1 MGRPGFRRFVFPF
14 FDRGPRTVSE
24 RGTDSTCGRRAG
36 SKRPLPLERQTP
48 ARLKSALRAADNGR
62 MGGLRRTAP
71 PAAGGRDDLSPAL
84 GRRDDLSPALI
95 DERGHARSGARD
107 RELGTESALSVLFLA
122 AAVAMALFLPRT
134 QALDPALA
142 AWLVALCCATLLI
155 EFDVSAGRTRPV
167 QLVLLPMLLLLP
179 PALVPL
185 LVAAAHVLIRVPPM
199 LAGRMPA
206 QRAILVLADPW
217 FCVPPALLLAVVG
230 LPQAPAL
237 QALVL
242 LAALASQFAADLVA
256 SALRLRIGLG
266 VDVRPELTS
275 FGWIY
280 LVDALLTPVGLLAAA
295 VGSEQPLAV
304 AAVLPLAALLA
315 VFARERRGRID
326 TALELHRVT
335 EQSEARLQSIVQ
347 HSSDLIAI
355 LDRDWTIRT
364 LTGSVEPV
372 FGANWRDAIGT
383 SVHDRVHPEDS
394 GLLAAFL
401 AGVAR
406 GPVGESQE
414 AEWRIKH
421 PSGSWRHVET
431 VATNLLDD
439 PRLGGIVLTA
449 RDVNDRKAFEEQL
462 RHRAF
467 HDPLTQLANRA
478 LFYDRIEHTLTRD
491 GRAAQTVAVLFI
503 DLDDFKLVNDER
515 GHAVGDEL
523 LAAVAQRLRGCL
535 RSADTAAR
543 LGGDEFGVLLEA
555 VQGPNEPVQVA
566 ERILAAFGEPLIV
579 RGVPLAVPVS
589 IGITVSA
596 GGDRSVDELLRRAD
610 LAMYA
615 AKRGG
620 KRRWELYDAALEQR
634 MAMGPGE
641 DGQRTTW
648 FQRSGEQREEI
659 VGLLQRE
666 NAVTTV
672 FQPILDLRTGLCV
685 GYEALSRFVAPEQRP
700 PNAWFAQAHRVGLGY
715 ELEARA
721 IASALATPGRPE
733 GTYLTVNMSPSS
745 LTSSEV
751 QAVLPE
757 SLDGL
762 VIELTENELLG
773 DDPAITAAL
782 ADVRARG
789 GRVAVDDA
797 GAGYAGLKHVM
808 RLAPD
813 LIKLDRALVTGVHA
827 DPVRAALIESF
838 VRYAREID
846 ATVCAEGIETLDDL
860 ERLADLD
867 VTYGQ
872 GYAIARPATP
882 WAPVSR
888 AATEACTVS
897 LSATLAEAVPAQG
910 VSEPQ
915 DRRLE
920 RVTGMLSRA
929 RGAEEL
935 EAALGPIARDLH
947 ADLVVLLQDA
957 GDGEL
962 DFERVPLMQVLA
974 GDASADPAERA
985 ALEALGYRSLLRMPV
1000 CCEDRVVGALE
1011 AYSREERPWSRFEI
1025 RRARMI
1031 SHQLGA
1037 AVERVGRRAG
1047 ASV

>member
-1 MGRPGFRRFVFPF
+1 MRR
-14 FDRGPRTVSE
+14 
-24 RGTDSTCGRRAG
+24 RRH
-36 SKRPLPLERQTP
+36 
-48 ARLKSALRAADNGR
+48 SA
-62 MGGLRRTAP
+62 P
-71 PAAGGRDDLSPAL
+71 SAGGRH
-84 GRRDDLSPALI
+84 DDLSPALI
-95 DERGHARSGARD
+95 DERVGNERRARV
-107 RELGTESALSVLFLA
+107 RELQTEFVLSALFLA
-122 AAVAMALFLPRT
+122 TAVAMALLLPSRE
-134 QALDPALA
+134 ALDPVLA
-142 AWLVALCCATLLI
+142 AWLVALCGAVLLI

-185 LVAAAHVLIRVPPM
+185 LVALAHVVIRLPPM

-206 QRAILVLADPW
+206 QRVILVLADPW
-217 FCVPPALLLAVVG
+217 FCVPPALLLATVG
-230 LPQAPAL
+230 LPAAPAL
-237 QALVL
+237 QVLVI
-242 LAALASQFAADLVA
+242 LAALASQFAADFVA
-256 SALRLRIGLG
+256 SAVRLRVGLG

-280 LVDALLTPVGLLAAA
+280 LVDALLTPVGVLAAA
-295 VGSEQPLAV
+295 VGGEEPVAV

-315 VFARERRGRID
+315 VFARERRHRID

-335 EQSEARLQSIVQ
+335 GESEARLQSIVQ

-355 LDRDWTIRT
+355 LDRNWTIRT
-364 LTGSVEPV
+364 LTGSVEAV
-372 FGANWRDAIGT
+372 FGPNWRDAIGT
-383 SVHDRVHPEDS
+383 GLHERAHPDDAR
-394 GLLAAFL
+394 LLATVL

-406 GPVGESQE
+406 EPVGASQE
-414 AEWRIKH
+414 AEWRIKN
-421 PSGSWRHVET
+421 PNGGWRHVET

-449 RDVNDRKAFEEQL
+449 RDVEDRKAFEEQL

-478 LFYDRIEHTLTRD
+478 LFYDRIEHALTRD
-491 GRAAQTVAVLFI
+491 GRDAQTIAVLFL
-503 DLDDFKLVNDER
+503 DLDDFKLVNDQR

-523 LAAVAQRLRGCL
+523 LAAVAHRLRGCL

-579 RGVPLAVPVS
+579 RGVPLGVPVS

-615 AKRGG
+615 AKRDG

-634 MAMGPGE
+634 MAMGPPE
-641 DGQRTTW
+641 DGERTTW
-648 FQRSGEQREEI
+648 FQRSTEQREEI
-659 VGLLQRE
+659 VGLLQRD

-672 FQPILDLRTGLCV
+672 FQPILDLRTGLAV
-685 GYEALSRFVAPEQRP
+685 GYEALTRFIAPEQRP

-721 IASALATPGRPE
+721 IASALATPGRPA
-733 GTYLTVNMSPSS
+733 GTYLTLNMSPSS
-745 LTSSEV
+745 LTSGAV

-757 SLDGL
+757 SLVGL

-813 LIKLDRALVTGVHA
+813 LIKLDRALVEGVHA

-872 GYAIARPATP
+872 GYVIARPATP

-897 LSATLAEAVPAQG
+897 FSATLAEAVPAQG
-910 VSEPQ
+910 ISEPQ

-929 RGAEEL
+929 RVPEDL
-935 EAALGPIARDLH
+935 DAALGPIARDLH
-947 ADLVVLLQDA
+947 ADEVALTRHDGGDDDELEAKHAPLV
-957 GDGEL
+957 
-962 DFERVPLMQVLA
+962 QVLA
-974 GDASADPAERA
+974 GDENAHPAERA
-985 ALEALGYRSLLRMPV
+985 ALAALGYRSLLRMPV
-1000 CCEDRVVGALE
+1000 CCEERVVGALE
-1011 AYSREERPWSRFEI
+1011 AYSIEERPWSRFEI

-1031 SHQLGA
+1031 AHQLGA

-1047 ASV
+1047 APV